1 VGSNPTLS
9 ATFCLICIQCLAAI
23 VRGSTSYSG
32 EESMKERSG
41 LGAASVLMVAVV
53 ALLFGGIGGAVVGS
67 RTTKTEVVQATPQSA
82 PNSNPVGNPV
92 QSSAPLSWIEVAR
105 RAGPA
110 VVTIVNQQQPQTDIF
125 GNVQP
130 GAKAEGS
137 GFVVDKRGDI
147 VTNNHVVEGAR
158 TLTVVFSNGQ
168 KSSAHLVRNDPL
180 TDLAVI
186 KVNANVTTT
195 LTFGDSNALQP
206 GEPVLAIGSAL
217 GEYRNTVTSGIVSGL
232 GRALTEPNGTVLQN
246 MVQTDAPINQGNSGG
261 PLLNEH
267 GQVIGVNTAITRG
280 AQSSD
285 PFGVSQN
292 VVAEGLG
299 FAIPSS
305 TVQNVA
311 SRLVQNKAPAFLGV
325 TYHPINQQDSTF
337 YSLPVGAYVNTVAT
351 GSPAAKAGIRPRDVI
366 TQVDAQKLAGT
377 FQLEQVIAEHLP
389 GQTTVLHVWR
399 SGKTILIK
407 VKLGAKPHS

>member
-1 VGSNPTLS
+1 
-9 ATFCLICIQCLAAI
+9 
-23 VRGSTSYSG
+23 
-32 EESMKERSG
+32 MKERSR
-41 LGAASVLMVAVV
+41 LGAASVLVVAVV

-67 RTTKTEVVQATPQSA
+67 RMTKTEVVQATAQTA
-82 PNSNPVGNPV
+82 PSSNPAGHPV
-92 QSSAPLSWIEVAR
+92 ESSTPLSWVDVAR

-110 VVTIVNQQQPQTDIF
+110 VVTIVNQQQPQRDIF

-137 GFVVDKRGDI
+137 GFVVDRKGDI
-147 VTNNHVVEGAR
+147 VTNNHVVEGAQ
-158 TLTVVFSNGQ
+158 TLTVVFSDGR
-168 KSSAHLVRNDPL
+168 KSSAQLVRNDPL

-186 KVNANVTTT
+186 KVSATVTTM
-195 LTFGDSNALQP
+195 LTFGDSNSLQP

-232 GRALTEPNGTVLQN
+232 GRAITEPTGTVLQN

-261 PLLNEH
+261 PLLNQH

-280 AQSSD
+280 AQASD
-285 PFGVSQN
+285 PFGVSQS

-337 YSLPVGAYVNTVAT
+337 YSLPVGAYVNTVAP
-351 GSPAAKAGIRPRDVI
+351 GSPAEKAGIRPRDVI
-366 TQVDAQKLAGT
+366 TQIDAQRLAGT

-389 GQTTVLHVWR
+389 GQIATLHVWR
-399 SGKTILIK
+399 SGKIMVLK
-407 VKLGAKPHS
+407 VKLGSKPHS

>member
-1 VGSNPTLS
+1 V
-9 ATFCLICIQCLAAI
+9 
-23 VRGSTSYSG
+23 
-32 EESMKERSG
+32 KERSG
-41 LGAASVLMVAVV
+41 LGAASFLFVIVLAV
-53 ALLFGGIGGAVVGS
+53 LFGGIGGAVAGS
-67 RTTKTEVVQATPQSA
+67 RMTKTEIVQATPQSA
-82 PNSNPVGNPV
+82 PSSSPAGNPV
-92 QSSAPLSWIEVAR
+92 ESSVPLSWVEVAH

-110 VVTIVNQQQPQTDIF
+110 VVTIVNQQQPQHDIF

-130 GAKAEGS
+130 GASAEGS
-137 GFVVDKRGDI
+137 GFVVNKKGDI
-147 VTNNHVVEGAR
+147 VTNNHVVDGAQ
-158 TLTVVFSNGQ
+158 TLTVVFSNGR
-168 KSSAHLVRNDPL
+168 KSPARLVRNDPL
-180 TDLAVI
+180 TDLAVV
-186 KVNANVTTT
+186 KVQTKVTTT
-195 LTFGDSNALQP
+195 LAFGDSNALQP

-232 GRALTEPNGTVLQN
+232 GRTITEPTGTVLQN

-267 GQVIGVNTAITRG
+267 GQVIGVNTVITRG

-285 PFGVSQN
+285 LLGVTQN

-311 SRLVQNKAPAFLGV
+311 SRLVLNKAPAFLGV

-337 YSLPVGAYVNTVAT
+337 YSLPVGAYVNTVAP

-389 GQTTVLHVWR
+389 GQRTILHVCR
-399 SGKTILIK
+399 SGKSMIVK

>member
-1 VGSNPTLS
+1 
-9 ATFCLICIQCLAAI
+9 
-23 VRGSTSYSG
+23 
-32 EESMKERSG
+32 MKERSR
-41 LGAASVLMVAVV
+41 LGAASVLFVSLL
-53 ALLFGGIGGAVVGS
+53 ALIFGGIGGAVVGS
-67 RTTKTEVVQATPQSA
+67 RTTKTEIVQATAQTA
-82 PNSNPVGNPV
+82 PSSNPAGNTV
-92 QSSAPLSWIEVAR
+92 ASSTPLSWVEVAR

-137 GFVVDKRGDI
+137 GFAIDSKGDI
-147 VTNNHVVEGAR
+147 VTNNHVVEGAQ
-158 TLTVVFSNGQ
+158 TLTVVFADGR
-168 KSSAHLVRNDPL
+168 KASATLVRSDPL

-186 KVNANVTTT
+186 KVSAKITTT
-195 LTFGDSNALQP
+195 LTFGDSNNLQP

-232 GRALTEPNGTVLQN
+232 GRAITEPSGTVLQN

-280 AQSSD
+280 AQASD
-285 PFGVSQN
+285 PFGISQS

-305 TVQNVA
+305 TVKNVA

-337 YSLPVGAYVNTVAT
+337 YSLPVGAYVNTVTA

-366 TQVDAQKLAGT
+366 TSVDGQKLTGT
-377 FQLEQVIAEHLP
+377 VQLEQLIAEHVP
-389 GQTTVLHVWR
+389 GQTATLQVWR
-399 SGKTILIK
+399 SGKTMTIK
-407 VKLGAKPHS
+407 VKLGSKPHS

>member
-1 VGSNPTLS
+1 
-9 ATFCLICIQCLAAI
+9 
-23 VRGSTSYSG
+23 
-32 EESMKERSG
+32 MKERSR
-41 LGAASVLMVAVV
+41 LGAASVLLVAVV
-53 ALLFGGIGGAVVGS
+53 ALVFGGVGGAVVGS
-67 RTTKTEVVQATPQSA
+67 RMTQTGIVQATAQTA
-82 PNSNPVGNPV
+82 PSSNPAGNPV
-92 QSSAPLSWIEVAR
+92 ESSTPLSWVEVAR

-110 VVTIVNQQQPQTDIF
+110 VVTIVNQQQPQSDIF

-137 GFVVDKRGDI
+137 GFAIDKKGDI
-147 VTNNHVVEGAR
+147 VTNNHVVEGAQ
-158 TLTVVFSNGQ
+158 TLTVVFSDGR
-168 KSSAHLVRNDPL
+168 KVSAQLVRSDPL

-186 KVNANVTTT
+186 KVSAKITTT
-195 LTFGDSNALQP
+195 LTFGDSNNLQP

-232 GRALTEPNGTVLQN
+232 GRAITEPTGTVLQN

-280 AQSSD
+280 AQASD

-305 TVQNVA
+305 TVKNVA

-337 YSLPVGAYVNTVAT
+337 YSLPVGAYVNTVAS

-366 TQVDAQKLAGT
+366 TRVDGQKLVGT
-377 FQLEQVIAEHLP
+377 VQLEQVIAEHVP
-389 GQTTVLHVWR
+389 GQTAVLQVWR
-399 SGKTILIK
+399 SGKTITIK
-407 VKLGAKPHS
+407 VKLGSKPHS